1 MIQLS
6 RFVLLAFAVAVGL
19 QGCTGPKQLYKKGL
33 QLEEASLVSE
43 ASEYYLSALARK
55 RDHIESKIALKRTG
69 QVVVNEGLSEFFQ
82 AQSAD
87 DHKTAVYTFRE
98 VQAFYNRADAFGV
111 KLNLPEYHQT
121 DYEKSLDTYL
131 HDRYVDA
138 MAALDEESFSLAQE
152 ITAEIKTLNP
162 NYREIQ
168 DLNKRAIAE
177 PRYREANGLMDAQK
191 YRSAFYVFE
200 EILDE
205 FGTYRDAQ
213 KQRDYCLEKAQYKIA
228 VLPFENTTDKKGYEN
243 AVGALVVQKIIDRND
258 PFIQL
263 IDEAQIQEIAERQQL
278 RPGPNTTSEYLMRM
292 GSLAGAHAV
301 LTGQLITMRLQPGE
315 ATSQRVKG
323 YRSYVVNRV
332 NPQTGEKYS
341 ETLYDKIY
349 YNDHTHSNQVVL
361 GFKYQLINSETGEIL
376 RSEFVQ
382 SNPSDAIHFA
392 TYDGDYR
399 SIYPGFWNYLKKP
412 HPEDKVYT
420 SRRAYRDLQ
429 SLFEAPRKVKTIES
443 LVGEGL
449 QEIAGEIGNAVVE
462 FNPDL

>member
-1 MIQLS
+1 M
-6 RFVLLAFAVAVGL
+6 
-19 QGCTGPKQLYKKGL
+19 
-33 QLEEASLVSE
+33 
-43 ASEYYLSALARK
+43 
-55 RDHIESKIALKRTG
+55 
-69 QVVVNEGLSEFFQ
+69 
-82 AQSAD
+82 
-87 DHKTAVYTFRE
+87 
-98 VQAFYNRADAFGV
+98 QAFYNRADAFGV

-138 MAALDEESFSLAQE
+138 MAALDAESFSLAQE

-177 PRYREANGLMDAQK
+177 PRYREANGLMDAQM

-349 YNDHTHSNQVVL
+349 YNDHTHSNQAVL
-361 GFKYQLINSETGEIL
+361 AFKYQLIDSETGEIL

-399 SIYPGFWNYLKKP
+399 AIYPGFWNYLKKP

-429 SLFEAPRKVKTIES
+429 SLFEAPRHVKTIET

-449 QEIAGEIGNAVVE
+449 QEIAGEIGSAVVE